1 VTSRDFDSRIQAAP
15 FAPPGAPAPGRSPS
29 RVTRTGVVLAELD
42 GGARAASAPFARP
55 DATPRALYFGPAG
68 EESFGWLHGVPRDA
82 EAVALGV
89 VLCSTLGRKE
99 VCSHRLIR
107 RLAMDLAKAGVPV
120 LRFDYPGTGDSS
132 TPSDGAAADDGVLQR
147 LSAEASTASEGD
159 LAHPGAWVASIGHAI
174 ETLKQAC
181 GIPEVCLIGL
191 DAGVLLACEA
201 ARGRADVAG
210 LIGMA
215 PVVKGRAWLREQRA
229 FGMRAAQAEGGT
241 STAAL
246 LESGSHAFSV
256 QALAELGRMDL
267 QAITTPPAPEVLV
280 LERDD
285 RPGSTS
291 AWVEHLRMLGAQVE
305 YGSLA
310 GYEALMAP
318 TYESVLPEA
327 SIRHAV
333 DWVRVRVAQ
342 RQPGASRPP
351 ALPSLLQRSPPQAT
365 GSDTL
370 YLPTGQVG
378 ELTVTETSCVLD
390 PDIGLQGILTLPPR
404 QTGLPAPTRAVVMLP
419 AGADRRIGQGRMYVR
434 LARRLAANGIAALRL
449 DISGIGDSPAR
460 PGCKEDVVYT
470 PEALQDVDKAVRYV
484 RDVLGIP
491 NISLVGYCSG
501 SYNALKAAIAQTP
514 VQSLV
519 LVNQLVFFWK
529 PGMSL
534 NSNTSE
540 ALVAFAARNYRR
552 HFMQASR
559 WRDLLLDPHKIAYA
573 AQVLWHRSRTI
584 LQHGMRDVARR
595 LGIPLQ
601 DDLGQELQEL
611 ARRDVALQFIFA
623 SGDPGDALMRASG
636 GSIVRRLINTGALHV
651 QHVQGADHEFTQ
663 LVHRLQLER
672 MLFELLAA
680 PHAPAAAPA
689 PAN

>member
-1 VTSRDFDSRIQAAP
+1 MQAEPIAP
-15 FAPPGAPAPGRSPS
+15 LGAQPS
-29 RVTRTGVVLAELD
+29 GPWPSHVTRTGVVLAELD
-42 GGARAASAPFARP
+42 GGAKLASAQFPRP
-55 DATPRALYFGPAG
+55 DADPRALYFGPAG
-68 EESFGWLHGVPRDA
+68 EESFGWLHGAPRDA
-82 EAVALGV
+82 EAAALGV

-99 VCSHRLIR
+99 VCSHRLMR
-107 RLAMDLAKAGVPV
+107 RLATDLANAGIPV

-132 TPSDGAAADDGVLQR
+132 TPSDGEATDDGVSQR
-147 LSAEASTASEGD
+147 LSAEALTASEGD

-181 GIPEVCLIGL
+181 GAAEVCVIGL
-191 DAGVLLACEA
+191 DAGVMLACEA
-201 ARGRADVAG
+201 LRGRTDVAG

-229 FGMRAAQAEGGT
+229 FGMRAAQTEGGA

-246 LESGSHAFSV
+246 LESGSHAFSA
-256 QALAELGRMDL
+256 QALVELGRMDL
-267 QAITTPPAPEVLV
+267 LAIATPPAPEVLV

-291 AWVEHLRMLGAQVE
+291 AWVEHLRALGAQVE
-305 YGSLA
+305 CGSLV
-310 GYEALMAP
+310 GYEVLMAP
-318 TYESVLPEA
+318 TYESALPEA
-327 SIRHAV
+327 ALGQAV
-333 DWVRVRVAQ
+333 AWVQLRAAQ
-342 RQPGASRPP
+342 RRSNASRPP
-351 ALPSLLQRSPPQAT
+351 AQPSLHRSLPQAT
-365 GSDTL
+365 GGDTL

-390 PDIGLQGILTLPPR
+390 PAIGLQGILTLPPR
-404 QTGLPAPTRAVVMLP
+404 QAGLAAPSRAIVLLP

-434 LARRLAANGIAALRL
+434 LARRLAASGIVVLRL

-470 PEALQDVDKAVRYV
+470 PEALQDVDAAVNYV

-491 NISLVGYCSG
+491 NIGLVGYCSG
-501 SYNALKAAIAQTP
+501 SYNALKAAIAQAP

-534 NSNTSE
+534 NSDTSE
-540 ALVAFAARNYRR
+540 ALVAFATRNYRR

-559 WRDLLLDPHKIAYA
+559 WRELLLDPHKIAYA
-573 AQVLWHRSRTI
+573 GRVLWHRSRTI

-595 LGIPLQ
+595 LGLPLQ

-611 ARRDVALQFIFA
+611 ARREVALDFIFA
-623 SGDPGDALMRASG
+623 SGDPGDALLRASG
-636 GSIVRRLINTGALHV
+636 GSIVRRLIRGGALHV
-651 QHVQGADHEFTQ
+651 QQIQGADHEFTQ
-663 LVHRLQLER
+663 LAHRLQLER
-672 MLFELLAA
+672 MLFEKLLAS
-680 PHAPAAAPA
+680 PVPAAAPGSV
-689 PAN
+689 N